1 MGRPAHVSPSPLA
14 ALALAASLSEPRLH
28 ICSSLPKHLDQHGA
42 HRVAMWPFTGCTAL
56 GTKSSRVK
64 AERNLSCETTL
75 SEIWKLLD
83 RRPAQCVSCDTVWT
97 GEHFSDFS
105 VLEDGLKKVVSG
117 EKDCWR
123 LLADAAADNQ
133 GCGAAMASMLG
144 LAIGDAVGA
153 PLEFLPVNQLLP
165 DHLGGYSDARR
176 PCVLPPGLKE
186 YGDKL
191 QYRNPYN
198 KFQLL
203 PGQWT
208 DDTSM
213 ALCLADSLLV
223 SQGYNGADVRVRWHM
238 WWFQGYCNAFR
249 HDGHR
254 RYRTSVGLGGN
265 VSKSL
270 AEVERL
276 AARDG
281 LHSVP
286 PIYGSVTNDAG
297 NGSIMRLAPVPI
309 AYYLNPVEAME
320 KAILQSRATHPSCDA
335 AACCAFMAF
344 FIAKAIRLHSQGLS
358 PASQDFIASV
368 IPEFLA
374 SGFQDLAAFRNMAGC
389 GRTDGVRRI
398 RALLTCTPPSPKEA
412 SWDWKSTE
420 LQIWEAMKERWKD
433 RRYNGHPIIDTYW
446 GAYCMDG
453 LAMALWA
460 LWHTDCWYGLSV
472 SLGWGCLGALVSVY
486 GLMKGVKLRHP
497 NLKLGSGIDVSLT
510 KYLFFVIVA
519 GKSVSLVVSRVLK
532 QHVRS
537 VPGKGPVPAAQ
548 WLVTAKQQAALL
560 QSMVKSSPDVNP
572 GKGPKWQRQ
581 SRRKGGHYTSGSG
594 WGNQKQDWWSTKD
607 LDKDKN
613 TAELTKLCCSMA
625 KLILRHENQQS
636 IDRSQKG
643 FVLFC
648 QARGLLSVVPDLKKT
663 AEV

>member
-1 MGRPAHVSPSPLA
+1 MDRCLSEFWHLQVLVA
-14 ALALAASLSEPRLH
+14 ALAR
-28 ICSSLPKHLDQHGA
+28 
-42 HRVAMWPFTGCTAL
+42 
-56 GTKSSRVK
+56 
-64 AERNLSCETTL
+64 
-75 SEIWKLLD
+75 
-83 RRPAQCVSCDTVWT
+83 
-97 GEHFSDFS
+97 
-105 VLEDGLKKVVSG
+105 
-117 EKDCWR
+117 
-123 LLADAAADNQ
+123 
-133 GCGAAMASMLG
+133 
-144 LAIGDAVGA
+144 
-153 PLEFLPVNQLLP
+153 
-165 DHLGGYSDARR
+165 
-176 PCVLPPGLKE
+176 
-186 YGDKL
+186 
-191 QYRNPYN
+191 
-198 KFQLL
+198 
-203 PGQWT
+203 
-208 DDTSM
+208 
-213 ALCLADSLLV
+213 
-223 SQGYNGADVRVRWHM
+223 
-238 WWFQGYCNAFR
+238 WFQGYCNAFR

-460 LWHTDCWYGLSV
+460 LWHTDCFSGCILRV
-472 SLGWGCLGALVSVY
+472 VNLLGDADTTGAVAGQMAGALY
-486 GLMKGVKLRHP
+486 GWQA
-497 NLKLGSGIDVSLT
+497 
-510 KYLFFVIVA
+510 VA
-519 GKSVSLVVSRVLK
+519 GDEWARSRLLEV
-532 QHVRS
+532 QRWDPYAEIGVR
-537 VPGKGPVPAAQ
+537 
-548 WLVTAKQQAALL
+548 AALL
-560 QSMVKSSPDVNP
+560 YHLFPAGREVQLCQREGHATIRVFDHPSENSRSLVGEIKSETRVQQRSLFGNFAKVIGKDLHDQDICGWVGIKNVQPVDEKWDVSEEGSDDNAPPYASAARSAVPQSTGQERGSA
-572 GKGPKWQRQ
+572 
-581 SRRKGGHYTSGSG
+581 SRRS
-594 WGNQKQDWWSTKD
+594 
-607 LDKDKN
+607 
-613 TAELTKLCCSMA
+613 LTTPPSPL
-625 KLILRHENQQS
+625 
-636 IDRSQKG
+636 G
-643 FVLFC
+643 
-648 QARGLLSVVPDLKKT
+648 ARGYPV
-663 AEV
+663 

>member
-1 MGRPAHVSPSPLA
+1 MLA
-14 ALALAASLSEPRLH
+14 ALLSGHLAKYTKEALLSSPAFCRFAQE
-28 ICSSLPKHLDQHGA
+28 SSRRAHGA
-42 HRVAMWPFTGCTAL
+42 LNEAMRSAQP
-56 GTKSSRVK
+56 VIEK
-64 AERNLSCETTL
+64 AVERSQQTIRPAAPTQ
-75 SEIWKLLD
+75 SEIFDVRAKYRMGAKQQKTD
-83 RRPAQCVSCDTVWT
+83 AKKVDA

-133 GCGAAMASMLG
+133 GCGAAMAAMLG

-186 YGDKL
+186 CGDKL

-223 SQGYNGADVRVRWHM
+223 SQGYSGADVRVRWHM

-344 FIAKAIRLHSQGLS
+344 FIAKAIRLHSQGLA
-358 PASQDFIASV
+358 PACQDFIASA

-398 RALLTCTPPSPKEA
+398 RALLTCAPPSPKEA

-497 NLKLGSGIDVSLT
+497 KLKLGSGIDVSLA
-510 KYLFFVIVA
+510 KYLFFVTVT
-519 GKSVSLVVSRVLK
+519 GNFVSLVVAVRNRVSQMGLCKNENWNSR
-532 QHVRS
+532 
-537 VPGKGPVPAAQ
+537 
-548 WLVTAKQQAALL
+548 W
-560 QSMVKSSPDVNP
+560 
-572 GKGPKWQRQ
+572 
-581 SRRKGGHYTSGSG
+581 
-594 WGNQKQDWWSTKD
+594 
-607 LDKDKN
+607 
-613 TAELTKLCCSMA
+613 
-625 KLILRHENQQS
+625 
-636 IDRSQKG
+636 
-643 FVLFC
+643 
-648 QARGLLSVVPDLKKT
+648 
-663 AEV
+663 